1 MRVAFWFWHLAVDSF
16 ELFFLRAC
24 WRQHR
29 EISYKIKLL
38 YFSRAPQLRKFG
50 LFNMHPR
57 NLCSDRIFCRYVN
70 LPLHVSRSKKS
81 TTLNPMRTN
90 WLNWC
95 WTAMS
100 WPLDSCQ
107 NRVTADQCHM
117 TVSQAQVYNSSK
129 WCVLFRL
136 LHWLFMVL
144 KSSQARKT

>member
-24 WRQHR
+24 WCQHR
-29 EISYKIKLL
+29 RICYNKIKLL
-38 YFSRAPQLRKFG
+38 YFSRAPRLRKFG
-50 LFNMHPR
+50 Y
-57 NLCSDRIFCRYVN
+57 LCIQEICVLTESSVGTYICPFMLADVKC
-70 LPLHVSRSKKS
+70 LL
-81 TTLNPMRTN
+81 LWN

-107 NRVTADQCHM
+107 NRVSPAQCHM

-136 LHWLFMVL
+136 LLWLVIVL